1 MPRIVNRV
9 KQPVCKVSNLG
20 SNWLHCDFPRSM
32 QSAGYSKLL
41 DTSPKNGDVFNYVIE
56 SGDDWE
62 YGTCEFYYSDLG
74 LYNASSVE
82 TLWRHYGNQSSWSDE
97 VVDFTAF
104 GGMSGWVVFS
114 KEVDLSGTAYLSDT
128 QLDKIQLPVRGV
140 QTTDA
145 LGNPKKLYD
154 FGNTTDGVDDVT
166 GWYTSTAGGV
176 GLTTITYSNTYRA
189 DLAVGTT
196 GERWNID
203 AGGTSSS
210 NTALSTDADGSTSG
224 YYVYAETSSPTV
236 SGDNFYLLKY
246 VTIPDNPPPLKFSF
260 ANSGSAAGWL
270 AVQFAPRAGGHGQN
284 TSHPLIKRTPILSSL
299 DFYEPTGEANDGS
312 SDGRWTQTVGSNNL
326 SDHPNYLLT
335 TDMDAQTNPSTYTG
349 DATIFF
355 SLPSD
360 DIRLS
365 HGFRQFM
372 ATS

>member
-1 MPRIVNRV
+1 
-9 KQPVCKVSNLG
+9 
-20 SNWLHCDFPRSM
+20 M
-32 QSAGYSKLL
+32 QSAGFSKLL

-62 YGTCEFYYSDLG
+62 YGTCEFYYGDLG

-128 QLDKIQLPVRGV
+128 QIDKIQLPIRGV
-140 QTTDA
+140 QTTDG

-166 GWYTSTAGGV
+166 GWFTSTAGGV
-176 GLTTITYSNTYRA
+176 GLTTMTYSSTYRA

-196 GERWNID
+196 AERWNID

-210 NTALSTDADGSTSG
+210 NTALGTDADGSSTG
-224 YYVYAETSSPTV
+224 YYVYCETSSPTV
-236 SGDNFYLLKY
+236 VGDNFYLLKY

-260 ANSGSAAGWL
+260 ANYGSAAGWL

-284 TSHPLIKRTPILSSL
+284 NSHPLIKRTPILSRL

-312 SDGRWTQTVGSNNL
+312 SDGRWTQTVGSNSL

-335 TDMDAQTNPSTYTG
+335 ADMDEQSNPSSYTG